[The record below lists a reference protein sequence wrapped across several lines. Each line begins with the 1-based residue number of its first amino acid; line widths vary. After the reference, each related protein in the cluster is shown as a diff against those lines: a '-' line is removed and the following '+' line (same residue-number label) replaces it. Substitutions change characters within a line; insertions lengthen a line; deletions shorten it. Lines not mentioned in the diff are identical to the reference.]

1 MIELNVKDMACGHCI
16 ETVTRAVK
24 SLDPSASVEVDLTNK
39 RVRVEGR
46 AVADALIRVLNEA
59 GYPAALAGAQDAPGA
74 TKKGCCCSQ

>member
-1 MIELNVKDMACGHCI
+1 MIELDVKEMTCSHCV

-24 SLDPSASVEVDLTNK
+24 SLDPRASVEVDLTSE

-46 AVADALIRVLNEA
+46 AAADALISVLNEA
-59 GYPAALAGAQDAPGA
+59 GYPAALAGAQDVPSA

>member
-1 MIELNVKDMACGHCI
+1 MIELDVKEMTCSHCV

-24 SLDPSASVEVDLTNK
+24 SLDPRANVEVDLKTK

-46 AVADALIRVLNEA
+46 AAADALISGLNEA
-59 GYPAALAGAQDAPGA
+59 GYPAALASAQDAPSA